1 MRSLL
6 EALDS
11 EQFKVRE
18 EAKRQLRQFGERVV
32 SPLHTALKEK
42 PSLERR
48 RRIEALL
55 EVLEAPAPLTGETL
69 RAVRAVQVLER
80 TDSAAARKLLD
91 ELSQGV
97 ESASLTRAAKES
109 LARLKKRRE
118 HY

>member
-32 SPLHTALKEK
+32 SPLHAALKKK

-80 TDSAAARKLLD
+80 IDSAEARKLLD

-97 ESASLTRAAKES
+97 ESASRPRAAKES
-109 LARLKKRRE
+109 LARLKKRGER
-118 HY
+118 